1 MIPGGRARAFLR
13 KRDPGFAWPPS
24 GLTGGSRR
32 WLLVY
37 QAAGVVALVI
47 LVATLALPRTTSS
60 RAHAESLGFGYPVA
74 FVTVDETV
82 WDPPGYPQTYRF
94 DPWDDISQVHGV
106 RFVFDWFFW
115 TAALWIPIWLIRR
128 RVTTRRT
135 SPSPG

>member
-1 MIPGGRARAFLR
+1 M
-13 KRDPGFAWPPS
+13 
-24 GLTGGSRR
+24 
-32 WLLVY
+32 
-37 QAAGVVALVI
+37 
-47 LVATLALPRTTSS
+47 
-60 RAHAESLGFGYPVA
+60 
-74 FVTVDETV
+74 TVDETV